1 MTETLHSK
9 ILIVQNDAAFG
20 HRIAQHL
27 YKDRQIIFGP
37 IGRISTAYK
46 LLVTDFPNL
55 AIIDASICSVQIE
68 RLSDT
73 LVLMNIP
80 HLINYGQ
87 SLKLKR
93 VKFTKGEPVIS
104 EIICTVPLEQS
115 IAHTL
120 WDMHLE
126 NILFHWLE
134 DGLTK
139 KSDHAKA

>member
-37 IGRISTAYK
+37 IGRVSTAYK
-46 LLVTDFPNL
+46 LLVTDTPDL
-55 AIIDASICSVQIE
+55 AIIDASICSDQIE

-87 SLKLKR
+87 SLKLRRIKINE
-93 VKFTKGEPVIS
+93 GEPVIS
-104 EIICTVPLEQS
+104 KVICKVPLEQS

-126 NILFHWLE
+126 SVLFHWLD

-139 KSDHAKA
+139 KLNDAKA

>member
-1 MTETLHSK
+1 MTDTIHSN

-27 YKDRQIIFGP
+27 YKDRQVIFGP
-37 IGRISTAYK
+37 IGKVTSAYR
-46 LLVTDFPNL
+46 LLVTDPPDL
-55 AIIDASICSVQIE
+55 AIIDASICETQID

-93 VKFTKGEPVIS
+93 VKVHKGEAVIS
-104 EIICTVPLEQS
+104 EVTCKLPLEQS

-126 NILFHWLE
+126 NVLSHWLD
-134 DGLTK
+134 DGLEKET
-139 KSDHAKA
+139 DDA

>member
-37 IGRISTAYK
+37 IGRVSTAYK
-46 LLVTDFPNL
+46 LLVTDTPDL
-55 AIIDASICSVQIE
+55 AIIDASICSDQIE

-73 LVLMNIP
+73 LVLMDIP

-87 SLKLKR
+87 SLKLR
-93 VKFTKGEPVIS
+93 RININEGEPVIS
-104 EIICTVPLEQS
+104 EVICKVPLEQS

-126 NILFHWLE
+126 SVLFHWLD

-139 KSDHAKA
+139 KLDDAKT

>member
-37 IGRISTAYK
+37 IGRVSTAYK
-46 LLVTDFPNL
+46 LLVTDTPDL
-55 AIIDASICSVQIE
+55 AIIDASICSDQIE

-87 SLKLKR
+87 SLKLRRIKINE
-93 VKFTKGEPVIS
+93 GEPVIS
-104 EIICTVPLEQS
+104 EVICKVPLEQS

-126 NILFHWLE
+126 SVLFHWLD
-134 DGLTK
+134 DGPTK
-139 KSDHAKA
+139 KLTDAKA